1 MLSFFKK
8 KENEHKSD
16 YVIEYEEDEHDSES
30 YIHSLKINLSRLII
44 YAESADVKLQ
54 REVCYLCHLLVC
66 HTYITIHI
74 AIC

>member
-16 YVIEYEEDEHDSES
+16 YVIEYEDDHDSES

-54 REVCYLCHLLVC
+54 REVCYLCHLFVC